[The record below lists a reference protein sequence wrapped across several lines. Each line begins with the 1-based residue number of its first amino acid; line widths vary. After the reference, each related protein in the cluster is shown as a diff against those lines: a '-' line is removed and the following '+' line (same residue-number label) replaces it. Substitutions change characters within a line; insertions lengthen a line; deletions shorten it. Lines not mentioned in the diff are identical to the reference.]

1 MVNNS
6 EISVLKSIFFAQH
19 ELSLSCLKLRL
30 FGGNCKNKVHVMQC
44 VFSLFCLILFQH
56 REVSTISDHLRITK
70 HICLFFPFKFNFF
83 PLCLDGKSAD
93 RIKKYIS
100 TDNYTL
106 SNNVNTKNGFEWANE
121 KKRSNRRYIA
131 KHLDIVTQSMRKQF
145 YAICFCCS
153 RFAINT
159 TSTFSYSQT
168 AVSNYF
174 LSKSLYFCTSHNSSG
189 WPLITRLPT
198 SWHLELLK

>member
-70 HICLFFPFKFNFF
+70 HICLFFPFEFNFF

-106 SNNVNTKNGFEWANE
+106 SNNVNTKMALNE
-121 KKRSNRRYIA
+121 PTKKSGAIE
-131 KHLDIVTQSMRKQF
+131 DILRN
-145 YAICFCCS
+145 I
-153 RFAINT
+153 
-159 TSTFSYSQT
+159 ST
-168 AVSNYF
+168 
-174 LSKSLYFCTSHNSSG
+174 LSHNRCASNFMQFVFVVRDSQLIQHQLFLIHKQQSAIFFCQKVSIFAL
-189 WPLITRLPT
+189 LITHRDGL
-198 SWHLELLK
+198 